1 MDSREHRVQGFHQPG
16 ELPGFARMRQRL
28 GEAGIVQAPG
38 LPNDRVDRT
47 QDLTRQREVR
57 RDDRDENRE
66 GGGGQQPADALQ
78 HELDVVE
85 RVCHLHRVRLPAMR
99 RAQRGDAKQLRVGG
113 GDRLERDL
121 AAAHHLL
128 ELRRIELQRH
138 VRAEERHD
146 ATARIDDLNDGPKG
160 PQQPP
165 DTLGRQRLD
174 GARRSLFVNLGADT
188 LRGMQEKSGYCE
200 NCAKDGIVLLLSKRY
215 TD

>member
-1 MDSREHRVQGFHQPG
+1 
-16 ELPGFARMRQRL
+16 
-28 GEAGIVQAPG
+28 
-38 LPNDRVDRT
+38 
-47 QDLTRQREVR
+47 
-57 RDDRDENRE
+57 
-66 GGGGQQPADALQ
+66 
-78 HELDVVE
+78 
-85 RVCHLHRVRLPAMR
+85 MR

-165 DTLGRQRLD
+165 DRLGRQRLD

-188 LRGMQEKSGYCE
+188 LRGMQQCRVELVEDDATNRPVEHDDRETERDGE
-200 NCAKDGIVLLLSKRY
+200 NDRVPGREARPVSEAYHSIAGPR
-215 TD
+215 